1 MGLGLERSAATK
13 SMLYASNFIRAASLL
28 CRRHSRAGTLSTAF
42 TVQSSAIG
50 EELKRRRRRLIGG
63 GRPHCDR

>member
-13 SMLYASNFIRAASLL
+13 SMLCASNFITAASLL
-28 CRRHSRAGTLSTAF
+28 CRRHSTLSTAF
-42 TVQSSAIG
+42 MVQSSAIG